1 MVSEP
6 SVNVVFHVMQVSSI
20 LLATF
25 NCSWHDPNSKVRKK
39 RSHFGITNRGV
50 KLRRYVPVVLLEAAF
65 LHVLI

>member
-25 NCSWHDPNSKVRKK
+25 NCCWQDQSSKMRKK
-39 RSHFGITNRGV
+39 RSHFGITNRGA
-50 KLRRYVPVVLLEAAF
+50 KLKRYVPIVLLEVAF